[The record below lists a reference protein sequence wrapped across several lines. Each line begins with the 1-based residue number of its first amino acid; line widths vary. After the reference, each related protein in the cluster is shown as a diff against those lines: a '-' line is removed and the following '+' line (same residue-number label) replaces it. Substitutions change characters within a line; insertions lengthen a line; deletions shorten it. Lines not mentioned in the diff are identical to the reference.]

1 MQILARMLW
10 TALAAAS
17 VLPAMAATPISQ
29 TRPLDARGR
38 VEIENLKGKV
48 EVVAW
53 DRPEVRLSGTLGD
66 GVEKLSVE
74 GDGRVLRI
82 KVRYPSRS
90 RDAEA
95 THLRVQMPLL
105 ADLEV
110 ETVSADI
117 SVSGMA
123 SRELELESVS
133 GNIVANGAPRR
144 GEISS
149 VSGDIRLAM
158 NSPELR
164 VETVSGQL
172 VVQGRLNGAIALE
185 SVSGDIRLDALGE
198 RARKLSASSVS
209 GDMGLNLALAEDGEI
224 RMESVSGDLRLHLPA
239 DLSAQVSG
247 ESFSGDLTAPGAKIR
262 KEEFGP
268 GSSFRVRYGTGKG
281 DVRMQTFSGD
291 AQLVLGRQERPE

>member
-1 MQILARMLW
+1 MRMLAKLLL
-10 TALAAAS
+10 TALAVAAA
-17 VLPAMAATPISQ
+17 LPATAATPINQ

-53 DRPEVRLSGTLGD
+53 DRPEVKLGGTLGN

-82 KVRYPSRS
+82 KVQYPA
-90 RDAEA
+90 RDRNTEPS
-95 THLRVQMPLL
+95 HLVVQMPIL

-133 GNIVANGAPRR
+133 GDIVANGAPRR
-144 GEISS
+144 GNISS

-158 NSPELR
+158 NSPSLR
-164 VETVSGQL
+164 VETVSGRL
-172 VVQGRLNGAIALE
+172 IAQGRLNGEVALE
-185 SVSGDIRLDALGE
+185 SVSGDIQLNTLGE
-198 RARKLSASSVS
+198 RVRKLVADSVS
-209 GDMGLNLALAEDGEI
+209 GDMDLNLALAEEGEI
-224 RMESVSGDLRLHLPA
+224 RMESVSGDLLLRLPA
-239 DLSAQVSG
+239 NLSAQVSG
-247 ESFSGDLTAPGAKIR
+247 ESFSGELVAPGAKIK

-268 GSSFRVRYGTGKG
+268 GSSFRTRYGAGKG
-281 DVRMQTFSGD
+281 DVRVQTFSGD
-291 AQLVLGRQERPE
+291 ATLRLD

>member
-1 MQILARMLW
+1 MQILSRMLW
-10 TALAAAS
+10 AALAATIA
-17 VLPAMAATPISQ
+17 LPGMAATPINQ
-29 TRPLDARGR
+29 TRPLDVRGR

-53 DRPEVRLSGTLGD
+53 DRPEVKLAGSLGD

-82 KVRYPSRS
+82 KVQYPSRN
-90 RDAEA
+90 RNAEPS
-95 THLRVQMPLL
+95 HLVVQMPLL

-117 SVSGMA
+117 GVTGMA
-123 SRELELESVS
+123 SRELGLESVS
-133 GNIVANGAPRR
+133 GDIVANGAPRR

-158 NSPELR
+158 NGPDLR

-172 VVQGRLNGAIALE
+172 IVQGRLDGTVALE
-185 SVSGDIRLDALGE
+185 SVSGDIRLDTLGE
-198 RARKLSASSVS
+198 RVRKLSASSVS
-209 GDMGLNLALAEDGEI
+209 GDMDLGAALAEDGEV
-224 RMESVSGDLRLHLPA
+224 RMESVSGDLRLRLPA
-239 DLSAQVSG
+239 SLSAQVSG
-247 ESFSGDLTAPGAKIR
+247 ESFSGDLAAPGAKIQ

-268 GSSFRVRYGTGKG
+268 GSSFRVRYGAGKG
-281 DVRMQTFSGD
+281 DIRMQTFSGD
-291 AQLVLGRQERPE
+291 ARLILEH

>member
-1 MQILARMLW
+1 MRMLARMLW
-10 TALAAAS
+10 ATMAAATT
-17 VLPAMAATPISQ
+17 LPAMAATPISQ

-38 VEIENLKGKV
+38 VEIENLKGRV

-53 DRPEVRLSGTLGD
+53 DRPEVKLSGTLGD
-66 GVEKLSVE
+66 GVERLSVE

-82 KVRYPSRS
+82 KVQYPSRN
-90 RDAEA
+90 RNAEPSQ
-95 THLRVQMPLL
+95 LVVQMPLL
-105 ADLEV
+105 ADLDV

-117 SVSGMA
+117 NVSGMA

-133 GNIVANGAPRR
+133 GDIVANGAPRR

-158 NSPELR
+158 NSPSLR

-209 GDMGLNLALAEDGEI
+209 GDMDLDLALAEDGEI
-224 RMESVSGDLRLHLPA
+224 RMESVSGDLRLRLPA
-239 DLSAQVSG
+239 GLSAQVSG
-247 ESFSGDLTAPGAKIR
+247 ESFSGDLSAPGAKIH

-268 GSSFRVRYGTGKG
+268 GSSFRVRYGAGRG
-281 DVRMQTFSGD
+281 DVRLQTFSGD
-291 AQLVLGRQERPE
+291 ARLIMP

>member
-1 MQILARMLW
+1 MQILSRMLW
-10 TALAAAS
+10 AALAGTIA
-17 VLPAMAATPISQ
+17 LPGMAATPINQ
-29 TRPLDARGR
+29 TRPLDVRGR

-53 DRPEVRLSGTLGD
+53 DRPEVKLAGSLGD

-82 KVRYPSRS
+82 KVQYPSRN
-90 RDAEA
+90 RNAEPS
-95 THLRVQMPLL
+95 HLVVQMPLL

-117 SVSGMA
+117 GVTGMA
-123 SRELELESVS
+123 SRELGLESVS
-133 GNIVANGAPRR
+133 GDIVANGAPRR

-158 NSPELR
+158 NGPDLR

-172 VVQGRLNGAIALE
+172 IVQGRLDGTVALE
-185 SVSGDIRLDALGE
+185 SVSGDIRLDTLGE
-198 RARKLSASSVS
+198 RVRKLSASSVS
-209 GDMGLNLALAEDGEI
+209 GDMDLGAALAEDGEV
-224 RMESVSGDLRLHLPA
+224 RMESVSGDLRLRLPA
-239 DLSAQVSG
+239 SLSAQVSG
-247 ESFSGDLTAPGAKIR
+247 ESFSGDLAAPGAKIQ

-268 GSSFRVRYGTGKG
+268 GSSFRVRYGAGKG
-281 DVRMQTFSGD
+281 DIRMQTFSGD
-291 AQLVLGRQERPE
+291 ARLILEH